1 MRIFID
7 LSALIFDMHDINTL
21 FLCNILYF
29 NAIFSV
35 CWKQGDDSNQSYLFV
50 YSVLFIEHVV
60 ISGMSLKTRFYKY
73 SEMFMDWGNCI
84 QTRYVVVQN
93 IYATYLVLSLCLL
106 HLGFCV
112 QNILLSSNFNKY
124 SCLPYFFRMYHDLGS
139 VWTWP
144 LMRLSKKWFE
154 NGGWDTDERV
164 GFC

>member
-1 MRIFID
+1 
-7 LSALIFDMHDINTL
+7 
-21 FLCNILYF
+21 
-29 NAIFSV
+29 
-35 CWKQGDDSNQSYLFV
+35 
-50 YSVLFIEHVV
+50 
-60 ISGMSLKTRFYKY
+60 MSLKTRFYKY

-93 IYATYLVLSLCLL
+93 IYATYLFLSLCLL

-164 GFC
+164 GFNMLDVRISSIFFSCISFCCTVYYIWRVIFIPVVMIYSLYVLFH

>member
-1 MRIFID
+1 
-7 LSALIFDMHDINTL
+7 
-21 FLCNILYF
+21 
-29 NAIFSV
+29 
-35 CWKQGDDSNQSYLFV
+35 
-50 YSVLFIEHVV
+50 
-60 ISGMSLKTRFYKY
+60 MSLKTRFYKY

-164 GFC
+164 GFCKNILDFFFMYIILLYRLLYLKSNFYSGCNDI